1 MSATIKSFN
10 STLKKCYSLKSK
22 VAGHRPGYLQNFR
35 KIDDL
40 LYQLEGGTLN
50 QLSLRHEDLRTML
63 SEMIESMA
71 QLSVES

>member
-1 MSATIKSFN
+1 MTNIVSFLTKS
-10 STLKKCYSLKSK
+10 
-22 VAGHRPGYLQNFR
+22 GGGYDS
-35 KIDDL
+35 DDL
-40 LYQLEGGTLN
+40 LYQLEEGTLN